1 MRPPGAPSRSNTSTA
16 WPARARRH
24 AHASPATPPPTTI
37 TRAIS
42 AAPSRTPRRG
52 SSAASR
58 AERAEGAER
67 RERARELLRR
77 EGLRE
82 EGAAAVAQQCAH
94 LLVGTAPAD
103 QHGGEV

>member
-42 AAPSRTPRRG
+42 AAPSRRRRRG
-52 SSAASR
+52 SSAAPR
-58 AERAEGAER
+58 AERAER

-82 EGAAAVAQQCAH
+82 EGAAAVAQQRPH
-94 LLVGTAPAD
+94 LLVRTASAD
-103 QHGGEV
+103 QHGG